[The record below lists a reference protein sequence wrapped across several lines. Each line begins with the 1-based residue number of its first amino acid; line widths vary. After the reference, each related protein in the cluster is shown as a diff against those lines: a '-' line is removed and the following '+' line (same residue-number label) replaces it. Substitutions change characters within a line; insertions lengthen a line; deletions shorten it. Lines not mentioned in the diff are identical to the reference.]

1 MAGPIELRN
10 CANHERLRPDENTI
24 YINPSLHKLSP
35 VSPSI
40 DHGPDKPLLGRM
52 REGAYVRNTPK
63 EPYPRTRPYSLHTSM
78 WLFEVLS
85 LALAATILVAVIIVL
100 ARLDGKHSPTI
111 GSLTLNAMIAIA
123 ATSFRLFLMVPVAT
137 CLGQIT
143 WTWLHSG
150 HRALAD
156 VITID
161 MASRGP
167 IGSLELLLKFK
178 YK

>member
-1 MAGPIELRN
+1 MAGPIDFRN
-10 CANHERLRPDENTI
+10 CANHECLRPDENTI
-24 YINPSLHKLSP
+24 SVSSSLHQ
-35 VSPSI
+35 VSTVSSSI
-40 DHGPDKPLLGRM
+40 DHGTEKPLLGKM
-52 REGAYVRNTPK
+52 REGASIRNTPK
-63 EPYPRTRPYSLHTSM
+63 EAYPRTKPNSLDTSM
-78 WLFEVLS
+78 WLLEVLS
-85 LALAATILVAVIIVL
+85 LALAAIILVAVIIVL
-100 ARLDGKHSPTI
+100 ARFDGKPGPTI
-111 GSLTLNAMIAIA
+111 GSLTLNTMIALA

-143 WTWLHSG
+143 WIWLHSG

-156 VITID
+156 VVTID